1 MIGSEN
7 RAEPPRQLTGATLLR
22 GVEELARHDPDLRA
36 IVRRHGPPP
45 LWARRPGF
53 AALVRIILEQQ
64 VSLAAARTMF
74 ERLHAAAG
82 GVTADSVAAL
92 GVAGLRSLGFTG
104 QKAGYCHGLAESL
117 RSGALDLGAVARAPD
132 TVGRDRLLAVRGLGR
147 WSVDCYYLAALRRPD
162 VWPHGDLALADAVRD
177 VKRLRARPDYDRLT
191 RLARQWAP
199 WRSVAARILW
209 HHYLAARGRA

>member
-1 MIGSEN
+1 MN
-7 RAEPPRQLTGATLLR
+7 RADPPRQLTGATLLR
-22 GVEELARHDPDLRA
+22 GVEELARRDPDLCA

-82 GVTADSVAAL
+82 GVSADSVAAL
-92 GVAGLRSLGFTG
+92 GVAGLRSLGFTR

-117 RSGALDLGAVARAPD
+117 RGGRSIWARWGGHP
-132 TVGRDRLLAVRGLGR
+132 T
-147 WSVDCYYLAALRRPD
+147 P
-162 VWPHGDLALADAVRD
+162 
-177 VKRLRARPDYDRLT
+177 
-191 RLARQWAP
+191 WA
-199 WRSVAARILW
+199 
-209 HHYLAARGRA
+209 GTGC